1 VPSAST
7 PSLESSEYLVIFS
20 TLPPADAVPRGVG
33 THLRRRSI
41 RGGENQD
48 PIDFQEWL
56 SEVLALNLNGA
67 YEMMVRYFA
76 QPQRA
81 PP

>member
-1 VPSAST
+1 MPCRMG
-7 PSLESSEYLVIFS
+7 YL
-20 TLPPADAVPRGVG
+20 
-33 THLRRRSI
+33 LRRRSI